1 MLIVCNGATVCI
13 AAITSRVEKAR
24 DVSPPFVEPVGIR
37 LRQPHPQLDA
47 IVEIDDIERTDIVGG
62 VHDPFT
68 EAEAM
73 RIGNRAKD
81 Q

>member
-1 MLIVCNGATVCI
+1 MCRRRSLNRLAL
-13 AAITSRVEKAR
+13 E
-24 DVSPPFVEPVGIR
+24 
-37 LRQPHPQLDA
+37 LRQPHPQLNA

-68 EAEAM
+68 EAEAA